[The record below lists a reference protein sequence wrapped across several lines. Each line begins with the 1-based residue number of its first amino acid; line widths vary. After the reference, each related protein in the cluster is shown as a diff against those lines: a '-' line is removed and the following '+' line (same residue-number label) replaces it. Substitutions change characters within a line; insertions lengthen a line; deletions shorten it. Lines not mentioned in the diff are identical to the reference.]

1 MLLSGASA
9 HFTRGRV
16 FRDAKAGKAS
26 SKAFKADKEPVES
39 GADLEMMMLAT
50 APTEP
55 HEADFSDLEEE
66 EALEELTETS
76 PTGTVEETGES
87 TSMGGMNT
95 IQTEIAGEDNA
106 IRLLKR
112 EGKMLQFRLALTQT
126 RLASCVLHTFVSS
139 GIISE
144 IPTSLCEKMR
154 KPEGAQGKN
163 VILVVGDGM
172 GWGELNNLIRN

>member
-26 SKAFKADKEPVES
+26 SKAFKSDKEPVES
-39 GADLEMMMLAT
+39 GADLEMMMLVT

-55 HEADFSDLEEE
+55 HEADFSELEEE

-76 PTGTVEETGES
+76 PTGAVEETGES

-95 IQTEIAGEDNA
+95 IQTEIAGEDNS

-112 EGKMLQFRLALTQT
+112 EGKMLEFRLALT
-126 RLASCVLHTFVSS
+126 
-139 GIISE
+139 E
-144 IPTSLCEKMR
+144 TS
-154 KPEGAQGKN
+154 
-163 VILVVGDGM
+163 
-172 GWGELNNLIRN
+172 